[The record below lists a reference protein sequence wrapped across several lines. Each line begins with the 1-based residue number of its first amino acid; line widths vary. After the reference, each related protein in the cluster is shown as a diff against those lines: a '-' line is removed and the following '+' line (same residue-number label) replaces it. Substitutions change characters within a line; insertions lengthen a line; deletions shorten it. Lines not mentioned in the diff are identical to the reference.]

1 MMDKVKAL
9 LDWWA
14 ANKEMLGVL
23 LTSLFAALVAVGGFA
38 ELVVRLTPT
47 KSDDGFMERLGAFLK
62 KAGEKVSWALDKL
75 KIPNNVKG
83 EVEKLPKKEEPK

>member
-1 MMDKVKAL
+1 MEKVKAL

-14 ANKEMLGVL
+14 ANKEMVGVL
-23 LTSLFAALVAVGGFA
+23 FTALFAALVAVGGFA

-47 KSDDGFMERLGAFLK
+47 KNDDGFMERIGSFIKA
-62 KAGEKVSWALDKL
+62 AGEKVSWGLDKL